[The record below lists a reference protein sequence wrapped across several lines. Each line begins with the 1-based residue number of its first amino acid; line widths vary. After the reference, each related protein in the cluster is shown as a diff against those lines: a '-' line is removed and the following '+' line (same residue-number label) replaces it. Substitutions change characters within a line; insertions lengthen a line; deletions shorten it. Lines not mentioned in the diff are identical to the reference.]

1 MRKTIVIAILFCC
14 FAAGSAAAQARLE
27 ASLEQSHC
35 SVGEPLYLYISFKG
49 ANEVDR
55 PEVRPEDGLK
65 IKYVGPSSE
74 VSIVNG
80 VVSRSVT
87 FSYLIIPLKAGKY
100 ELGPYSV
107 EHDGR
112 SYSTNPLLLIVSG
125 SAPAPA
131 QAPAA
136 PGYSPGGAA
145 EPAAAPYQSDKV
157 FLAMDIEKREV
168 YINEVLPITIKVYVY
183 DMGLRDIEFPSFSH
197 EGFSVG
203 EFQNPERRSEV
214 LRGVR
219 YEVLVFHQ
227 DLFGIKEGDYTL
239 GPARLNCKMVVRSQ
253 PSGRFRSS
261 LFGITFGDDDFMD
274 SRFGVKTYPIEL
286 ESNEIPMTILPF
298 PEKGKPADFQG
309 AVGDFAMDVNV
320 SPRKVKVGDPVTLSV
335 TIRGRGNL
343 DTVTA
348 PRLVSVDSDKIKTY
362 EPQVSKK
369 EGRKSYEQI
378 LIPKTDELKEI
389 PAVSFSFFNPRT
401 KKYETLTE
409 GPFPVEVAAQPESER
424 AVKMV
429 AVPGAA
435 QIFYPQ
441 EKLGE
446 DIIHIK
452 DGLGEVR
459 PKGRF
464 LFMNPLFWV
473 LQIAPAG
480 LFLLFQASYR
490 KRERI
495 LTDKKYA
502 RFLRAPRK
510 ARSGLA
516 KAGAYLNK
524 KEIVPFYDTIFKTVQ
539 EYLAHRFSLPIG
551 SVTSQVI
558 DEKLKPAGCDEEMM
572 DMLRDIF
579 SKCEMARYA
588 SSVPGGKEEEIL
600 ENVRRVIDYLEKFK
614 I

>member
-1 MRKTIVIAILFCC
+1 VKRALKTAILLSC
-14 FAAGSAAAQARLE
+14 FAAGAAAAQPRVE
-27 ASLEQSHC
+27 ASLEQSRAA
-35 SVGEPLYLYISFKG
+35 VGEPIYLYISFKG
-49 ANEVDR
+49 AQDVDR
-55 PEVRPEDGLK
+55 PEIRSVDGLK
-65 IKYVGPSSE
+65 IKYVGPTSE
-74 VSIVNG
+74 VSVVNG

-87 FSYLIIPLKAGKY
+87 YSYLILPLKAGKY

-107 EHDGR
+107 GHQGR
-112 SYSTNPLLLIVSG
+112 TYSTNPLILVVSG
-125 SAPAPA
+125 SAPAPGGS
-131 QAPAA
+131 APA
-136 PGYSPGGAA
+136 YSPRGAA
-145 EPAAAPYQSDKV
+145 EPEPEPYQSDKV
-157 FLAMDIEKREV
+157 FLAMDIGSREM
-168 YINEVLPITIKVYVY
+168 YINEVVPVTIKVYVH

-227 DLFGIKEGDYTL
+227 DLFGIKEGDYVL
-239 GPARLNCKMVVRSQ
+239 GPARLNCKMVVRRQ
-253 PSGRFRSS
+253 PAGRFRSS
-261 LFGITFGDDDFMD
+261 LFGITFGDDDFMN

-286 ESNEIPMTILPF
+286 ESNEIPVTILPF
-298 PEKGKPADFQG
+298 PEKGRPEDFQG
-309 AVGDFAMDVNV
+309 AVGDFAMDVTT
-320 SPRKVKVGDPVTLSV
+320 SPRKVKVGDPVTMTV
-335 TIRGRGNL
+335 KIRGRGNL

-348 PRLVSVDSDKIKTY
+348 PRLVPVDTDKIKTY
-362 EPQVSKK
+362 EPQASKK
-369 EGRKSYEQI
+369 DGRKIYEQI
-378 LIPKTDELKEI
+378 IIPKTDELKEI

-401 KKYETLTE
+401 RRYETLTK
-409 GPFPVEVAAQPESER
+409 GPFPVEVTAQPEAEK

-452 DGLGEVR
+452 EDIGDLGPR
-459 PKGRF
+459 GRF
-464 LFMNPLFWV
+464 LFASPLFWV
-473 LQIAPAG
+473 LQILPAG
-480 LFLLFQASYR
+480 LFLVFQASYR

-510 ARSGLA
+510 ARTGLA
-516 KAGAYLNK
+516 RAGSYLKK
-524 KEIVPFYDTIFKTVQ
+524 KEILPFYDTVFKTLQ

-551 SVTSQVI
+551 SVTGLII
-558 DEKLKPAGCDEEMM
+558 DEKLRPAGCDEEMLE
-572 DMLRDIF
+572 MLKDIL

-588 SSVPGGKEEEIL
+588 SFVPGGEEEIL
-600 ENVRRVIDYLEKFK
+600 ENVRRVIDHLEKFK